1 MRFTRLLLPSIS
13 LIALLIPG
21 PWLPSPA
28 RAQSP
33 GNFSTLST
41 TGAATLNGDVLMCSG
56 HPWLDVRCPGNSGG
70 AVGDGSHDDTTAIQ
84 AAVNTAV
91 TNNWPV
97 HLPAGAY
104 KITARITI
112 DYAGQSGKGFR
123 LISEGATLDGRT
135 IASGDV
141 LRVACSGGT
150 PASPA
155 NCFYLR
161 EEGTLFVNAST
172 PDYAVRI
179 GKPDFSD
186 AHNSAKI
193 DHLVVNNASTA
204 STAGG
209 LQLNYV
215 LDSDIYAVADSAGG
229 AAGLA
234 LEQTQFSR
242 ISGAGTASGT
252 GGTALLLENG
262 FNFANT
268 VFAFDMEASPTCLGI
283 TAPHDGQNSFVSP
296 YFACATAVNATA
308 STRNVLINP
317 TYAGSVV
324 NRGPQSVGI
333 QIVGTGNREAWQFPS
348 SPTYTAAGIDDKTML
363 SSFNAPGAS
372 LAVTLP
378 SPSAVGAGWSMGFAT
393 DNGKG
398 LTVTAPS
405 GNILSGGKSL
415 SSVTLG
421 PGNYEFLQLESD
433 GNNFRVTAGTRNTL
447 ATNGLQSRD
456 WPGNW
461 LYPSTPGYA
470 ASLGDNGNVL
480 SSYNTA
486 AGLTV
491 TLPST
496 TNLPSGWSIGLAT
509 DQGKGLTVQVNPTA
523 GGHILYPLAN
533 AATQTSLTLAGDL
546 YEYVTLQYDGSGNFR
561 VEQVTP
567 ATAQQLGLAGIG
579 GLTRWV
585 FPSVSAYNAGVADN
599 GAAISAFN
607 SPLAYLTVTLPPVN
621 TINPGWT
628 LAVANDN
635 GKTAALQ
642 VNATN
647 GGRIVFPGS
656 GAATGSVQLAAG
668 NYELALVQFDGSN
681 FRLLQVTPVTAA
693 AIGLT
698 GATCLSRWSFPSVS
712 SYAAGPADCGLTI
725 SNYNTP
731 IASLTVT
738 LPSTTAI
745 SAGWS
750 MSFVTDNGKSLTVQ
764 VNATSGGQI
773 LMPGTRG
780 AQSSLK
786 LYGQNYEEVALQFD
800 GSNFRLVTA
809 SPATASSNGMFPA
822 IGTPASSSAACQT
835 GQLQFDSNYLYAC
848 TAPNTWKRAA
858 LSSF

>member
-1 MRFTRLLLPSIS
+1 MRFTRLLTTTMS

-21 PWLPSPA
+21 PRLLSPA
-28 RAQSP
+28 LAQSP

-56 HPWLDVRCPGNSGG
+56 QPWFDVRCPTNAGG
-70 AVGDGSHDDTTAIQ
+70 AVGDGSHDDTAAIQ
-84 AAVNTAV
+84 AAVNTGAA
-91 TNNWPV
+91 NNWPV
-97 HLPAGAY
+97 HIPSGAY
-104 KITARITI
+104 KITTRITV

-135 IASGDV
+135 ITSGDV
-141 LRVACSGGT
+141 LRVQCSGGT
-150 PASPA
+150 PSSPA
-155 NCFYLR
+155 NCFYFR
-161 EEGTLFVNAST
+161 AEGTLFVNAST

-186 AHNSAKI
+186 AHNSIKL
-193 DHLVVNNASTA
+193 DHLVVNNASTVSA
-204 STAGG
+204 AGA

-215 LDSDIYAVADSAGG
+215 LDSDIFAVADAAGG

-234 LEQTQFSR
+234 LEQVQFSR
-242 ISGAGTASGT
+242 ISGAGTAAAT

-268 VFAFDMEASPTCLGI
+268 IFAFDMEASPICLGI
-283 TAPHDGQNSFVSP
+283 TFPHDGQNSFVSP
-296 YFACATAVNATA
+296 YFACTTAVNATA
-308 STRNVLINP
+308 SNRNVLINP

-324 NRGPQSVGI
+324 NRGPQSTGI

-348 SPTYTAAGIDDKTML
+348 AATYTAAGIDDKTVL
-363 SSFNAPGAS
+363 SSFNTPGMS

-398 LTVTAPS
+398 LTLTAPS
-405 GNILSGGKSL
+405 GNILSGGKAL

-421 PGNYEFLQLESD
+421 PGNYEYLQLESD
-433 GNNFRVTAGTRNTL
+433 GNNFRIVSGTRNTL
-447 ATNGLQSRD
+447 ATNGMQSRD

-470 ASLGDNGNVL
+470 AALGDNGNVL
-480 SSYNTA
+480 SSYNTTG
-486 AGLTV
+486 GLTV

-509 DQGKGLTVQVNPTA
+509 DQGKPLSAQVNATS

-533 AATQTSLTLAGDL
+533 AASQTSLALAGNL
-546 YEYVTLQYDGSGNFR
+546 YEYVTLQYDGGGNFR

-579 GLTRWV
+579 GISRWA
-585 FPSVSAYNAGVADN
+585 FPSASAYTAAVADN
-599 GAAISAFN
+599 GTAVSAFN
-607 SPLAYLTVTLPPVN
+607 SPLAYLTVTLPSVDK
-621 TINPGWT
+621 INPGWT
-628 LAVANDN
+628 LAIANDN
-635 GKTAALQ
+635 GKVAALQ

-647 GGRIVFPGS
+647 GGHILFPGS
-656 GAATGSVQLAAG
+656 GATATSLQLAAG
-668 NYELALVQFDGSN
+668 NYEMALVQFDGSN
-681 FRLLQVTPVTAA
+681 FRVLQVSPVSAA
-693 AIGLT
+693 AIGLS
-698 GATCLSRWSFPSVS
+698 GATCLARWSFPSVS
-712 SYAAGPADCGLTI
+712 SYAAGPADCGLTL

-745 SAGWS
+745 AAGWS
-750 MSFVTDNGKSLTVQ
+750 MSFVSDNGKTMTVQ
-764 VNATSGGQI
+764 VNGTSGGQI
-773 LMPGTRG
+773 LLPGTRG
-780 AQSSLK
+780 AQSALT
-786 LYGQNYEEVALQFD
+786 LYHQNYELVTLQFD
-800 GSNFRLVTA
+800 GSNFRIVTT
-809 SPATASSNGMFPA
+809 SPASASANGMFPA
-822 IGTPASSSAACQT
+822 TATPASSSAACQT

-858 LSSF
+858 WSTF